1 MRRILGLCVLCRGGA
16 CDAVA
21 VGVSLALLI
30 ALTQSAPVR
39 EAISLGHATVVMA
52 LLTVTA
58 GGMAAI
64 LAHVTSRLLADR
76 RAAWLGVALVLYSLA
91 VIPAATI
98 DTRFGSA
105 ESAIGVARLFAQTV
119 VVALLVLVV
128 WGARIPGQLR
138 GWWLSAAGL
147 LLTAGIAAL
156 ASEFPDLAQQVIS
169 FEFPQIALAIAGPVV
184 GIVIVLV
191 GWVQRSAMLS
201 RIGLG
206 ATVLL
211 LVPLRGEGPPDGPIA
226 EVGLTQSSA
235 HLFGI
240 LLVLITLFQTV
251 RRVLGLVDST
261 QAEQEEELRLAK
273 LGLSHAAERDHELRN
288 GLAGL
293 AGAANV
299 FKTRPLGADTQV
311 LSTAVAAELDRLNV
325 LLAGPNPGASTDN
338 DFDNDID
345 NDIDNGAYAVLPVLR
360 QHVVLW
366 RSGGMDIRL
375 DAELGLFAHGSPS
388 SLAQVFTNV
397 LTNCAKH
404 ASGSPVRIQASR
416 AGDTIRIRV
425 SDFGAGIERG
435 IEQAVLERGVRGAH
449 SNGHGLGL
457 HICQRLLQADGG
469 RLFIRPRRA
478 HEPGCTVFVE
488 LPAAASLL
496 AQLEPAALLD
506 TS

>member
-1 MRRILGLCVLCRGGA
+1 
-16 CDAVA
+16 
-21 VGVSLALLI
+21 
-30 ALTQSAPVR
+30 
-39 EAISLGHATVVMA
+39 MA

-91 VIPAATI
+91 VVPAATI
-98 DTRFGSA
+98 DARFGSA

-119 VVALLVLVV
+119 VIGLLALVV
-128 WGARIPGQLR
+128 WGPRIPGQLR
-138 GWWLSAAGL
+138 GWWLSAMGL
-147 LLTAGIAAL
+147 LLTVSVAAL
-156 ASEFPDLAQQVIS
+156 ASQFPAVAERVVS
-169 FEFPQIALAIAGPVV
+169 FAVPQIALAIAGPVV

-240 LLVLITLFQTV
+240 LIVLITLFQTV
-251 RRVLGLVDST
+251 RRVLGVVDST
-261 QAEQEEELRLAK
+261 QAEQEEELRLAQ

-299 FKTRPLGADTQV
+299 FKTRPLGADTRV

-325 LLAGPNPGASTDN
+325 LLAGSNASAAT
-338 DFDNDID
+338 
-345 NDIDNGAYAVLPVLR
+345 DNGAYAVLPMLR
-360 QHVVLW
+360 QHVVLR
-366 RSGGMDIRL
+366 RSAGVDIRL

-388 SLAQVFTNV
+388 SLAQVLTNL

-416 AGDTIRIRV
+416 TGDTIRIRV

-435 IEQAVLERGVRGAH
+435 IERAVLERGVRGAH

-469 RLFIRPRRA
+469 RVFIRPRRPN
-478 HEPGCTVFVE
+478 EPGCTVFVE
-488 LPAAASLL
+488 LPAAA
-496 AQLEPAALLD
+496 AQRSHLEPAGLSD

>member
-1 MRRILGLCVLCRGGA
+1 MRRILGWCVLCGGGA

-21 VGVSLALLI
+21 VGLSLALLI
-30 ALTQSAPVR
+30 ALTRSALVR

-76 RAAWLGVALVLYSLA
+76 RAAWLSVAMVLYSLA

-98 DTRFGSA
+98 DARFGSV
-105 ESAIGVARLFAQTV
+105 ESAIGVARLFAQTMV
-119 VVALLVLVV
+119 VGLLVLVV
-128 WGARIPGQLR
+128 WGASMPGRLR

-147 LLTAGIAAL
+147 LLTMGIAVL
-156 ASEFPDLAQQVIS
+156 ASAFPAVAQRAVS

-184 GIVIVLV
+184 GIVIALV
-191 GWVQRSAMLS
+191 GWVQRSPMLS
-201 RIGLG
+201 RVGLG

-240 LLVLITLFQTV
+240 LIVLITLFQTV
-251 RRVLGLVDST
+251 RRVLGVVDST

-293 AGAANV
+293 AGAATV
-299 FKTRPLGADTQV
+299 FKTRPLGADTRV

-325 LLAGPNPGASTDN
+325 LLVGSTACAPA
-338 DFDNDID
+338 
-345 NDIDNGAYAVLPVLR
+345 DNGAYAVLPVLR
-360 QHVVLW
+360 QHVVLR
-366 RSGGMDIRL
+366 RSAGMDIRL

-388 SLAQVFTNV
+388 ALAQVLTNV
-397 LTNCAKH
+397 LTNCTKH
-404 ASGSPVRIQASR
+404 APGSPVRIQASR
-416 AGDTIRIRV
+416 AEDTIRIRI
-425 SDFGAGIERG
+425 SDFGAGIEQG
-435 IEQAVLERGVRGAH
+435 AEQTVLQKGVRGAR
-449 SNGHGLGL
+449 SKGDGLGL
-457 HICQRLLQADGG
+457 HICQRLLEADGG
-469 RLFIRPRRA
+469 RIFIRPRRPN
-478 HEPGCTVFVE
+478 EPGCTVFME
-488 LPAAASLL
+488 LPAAA
-496 AQLEPAALLD
+496 AHRAHLEPAALSD